1 MGKSKTSGADIGQ
14 SEGEQS
20 NRAVVR
26 EDKGEIERR
35 LAAMEESVADIR
47 RSHLESHKWF
57 ITIIFT
63 GVAILLTVLGIISK
77 VDVREAVRDMRLE
90 LRDTAKDVQSKV
102 DNATGDMEKKFQA
115 LSGEA
120 LKKPL
125 LQIATAQGLLDGQK
139 IEIPW
144 GGRLPLEPL
153 FIKNEGD
160 KRSEPLSI
168 RLYCSGPIS
177 FNGGDWEAFASND
190 KDYPSGYA
198 LPLHRTT
205 LGIAVAP
212 KETWTMD
219 NTFGLGAWPQLT
231 NVVSCKLQVFYGA
244 DRPAEAKFSITW
256 KR

>member
-1 MGKSKTSGADIGQ
+1 VNKKGLHPESTAVVWPLRVMGKSKVSGTDLGQ

-20 NRAVVR
+20 TLAVAR

-35 LAAMEESVADIR
+35 LAAMEESVAEMR
-47 RSHLESHKWF
+47 TSHLESHKWF

-102 DNATGDMEKKFQA
+102 DNATGEMEKKFQA

-120 LKKPL
+120 L
-125 LQIATAQGLLDGQK
+125 
-139 IEIPW
+139 
-144 GGRLPLEPL
+144 
-153 FIKNEGD
+153 KNEGD

-190 KDYPSGYA
+190 KDYPFGYA
-198 LPLHRTT
+198 LPLYRAT
-205 LGIAVAP
+205 LGIAIAP

-219 NTFGLGAWPQLT
+219 NTFGVGVSPQLT

-244 DRPAEAKFSITW
+244 DRPAEPKFSITW